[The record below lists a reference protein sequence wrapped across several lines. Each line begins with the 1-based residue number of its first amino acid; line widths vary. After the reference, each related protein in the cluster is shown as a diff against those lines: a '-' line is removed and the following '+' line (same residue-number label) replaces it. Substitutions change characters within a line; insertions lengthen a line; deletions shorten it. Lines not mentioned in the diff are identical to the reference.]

1 MYLNSLKN
9 KLKQRRTRRMSSRL
23 DNPLQYDGAQLL
35 RLVRFVALIDL
46 IRSRPARQLVEALQY
61 YSRLVEALQYDGARL
76 LRFVQ
81 GKHYEQSNYNR
92 LVWYISSIWKKK
104 LNYLAGTP
112 DESRD
117 GVDRSDVKPLQII
130 QPKGQSFCVNG

>member
-1 MYLNSLKN
+1 
-9 KLKQRRTRRMSSRL
+9 MSSRL

-92 LVWYISSIWKKK
+92 LVWT
-104 LNYLAGTP
+104 YLLSDKSTAGTP